1 MMPRDAFW
9 ASRLWIRLLKQK
21 GKKMNY
27 KKILFGALAFFISS
41 FVIQGMLTFALA
53 GDYFSSISIMR
64 NPPIL
69 ALSLPQTL
77 VSSIA
82 FALLY
87 PRTNFMGTPVFR
99 GLQFGLLIGFIMVP
113 FIALDLPARFMIPS
127 IGTWFWVQGLLG
139 MLHYAIAGIL
149 VGLIYGRD
157 TKAE

>member
-1 MMPRDAFW
+1 
-9 ASRLWIRLLKQK
+9 
-21 GKKMNY
+21 MNY
-27 KKILFGALAFFISS
+27 KKILLGALAFFISN

-53 GDYFSSISIMR
+53 GDYFASISIMR

-77 VSSIA
+77 ISGIA

-87 PRTNFMGTPVFR
+87 PCTNFKGTSVFR

-113 FIALDLPARFMIPS
+113 FIALDLPARFMILS
-127 IGTWFWVQGLLG
+127 VGTWIWVQGLLG
-139 MLHYAIAGIL
+139 MVHYAVAGIL